1 MPVML
6 NFPIPDS
13 AFQRALRFMARN
25 PHLSNSL
32 PFEVAHTPQQLVSLL
47 DPVFSAT
54 QRCRSTEYYVQAIV
68 NEQFHFLSSNLT
80 GRSRI
85 TTTATGQCWLFGR
98 SPACAFPLPLASISR
113 FHAVL
118 GVCRDRGLYLL
129 DLGSRNGTYINQRR
143 IPPLRKYFLRDGDA
157 INLSHFQFKFLI
169 AASNSEFALYEMTQP
184 LSAA

>member
-1 MPVML
+1 ML
-6 NFPIPDS
+6 NLPIPDS

-32 PFEVAHTPQQLVSLL
+32 PFDVAHSPQHLVTLL

-68 NEQFHFLSSNLT
+68 HDQLYFLSSNLT

-85 TTTATGQCWLFGR
+85 MTTATGRCWLLGR
-98 SPACAFPLPLASISR
+98 SAVCAFPLPLASISR
-113 FHAVL
+113 FHAAL
-118 GVCRDRGLYLL
+118 GVCDDRGLYIV
-129 DLGSRNGTYINQRR
+129 DLGSRNGTHINQRR
-143 IPPLRKYFLRDGDA
+143 IPPLRKYFLRDGDV

-169 AASNSEFALYEMTQP
+169 AATNSELAFYEMTQP